1 MNSPKSHLPDS
12 GANVGANAEAFGS
25 LASASIRLR
34 AWRQWLGAWA
44 VACAALILPA
54 MASAATFLVDDSK
67 SIVLDA
73 NVPLQWRSLSPSS
86 GDHTVH
92 GVTRVQVRLDVTPWI
107 GKFGRIYMA
116 LPAQPNGV
124 VTAHWQSQGQLL
136 SGQLKSGQRGLVWSG
151 VVPQPQ
157 LDDVMTVTIQSD
169 GRLLSTAQT
178 LRFSFEIDLP

>member
-1 MNSPKSHLPDS
+1 MSADFSRLHSPLPKELPRAGVAWPALALGFLFGIALMLVLVS
-12 GANVGANAEAFGS
+12 TAN
-25 LASASIRLR
+25 
-34 AWRQWLGAWA
+34 
-44 VACAALILPA
+44 
-54 MASAATFLVDDSK
+54 AATFLVDDSK
-67 SIVLDA
+67 STVLDA

-86 GDHTVH
+86 GDHTVQ
-92 GVTRVQVRLDVTPWI
+92 GVTRVQVRLDVTTWV

-124 VTAHWQSQGQLL
+124 VTAQWQSQGQLL

-151 VVPQPQ
+151 VVPKAL